1 MAHIRQR
8 AWIFAVEL
16 TRDQR
21 GKLGETRLYD
31 RFEFKKFKTRR
42 RDVRK
47 KFEFEVEHRLSEEEL
62 WEWKK
67 TINYVL

>member
-1 MAHIRQR
+1 MVHIRQR

-47 KFEFEVEHRLSEEEL
+47 KIEFP
-62 WEWKK
+62 KP
-67 TINYVL
+67 